1 MAEQRT
7 ILEKTFAL
15 TSQQQEGTVTL
26 LELTVELRKIPATV
40 ERQSDQPNG
49 PIVIATTRRYAQG
62 QILVDRD
69 VTEVEEEAPAE
80 TEEAATVPVGI
91 ARQEIID
98 LTASDDEESEETP
111 SEHDS
116 ETTERNPNLEDIEE
130 RSEEHGDS
138 ADPHPPDE
146 ETASGNG
153 GEPDEDSQDRAWPDS
168 PPPSPPPYSPEPPSR
183 RRDSDRRRE
192 FRDGV
197 RSPSPP
203 VELRKIPATV
213 EQQDNQYNGPV
224 IITTTRRY
232 AQGQILVDGDLT
244 EVEETEVPAE
254 PEETAAV
261 PVGIARQEI
270 IDLTETDDENTE
282 DTQSEDS
289 DTTERNPD
297 LADEGERSEEGGDL
311 DPHLSD
317 DDAASRNSGE
327 PDRDPRDAPPP
338 YSPEPPS

>member
-1 MAEQRT
+1 
-7 ILEKTFAL
+7 
-15 TSQQQEGTVTL
+15 VYHHTL
-26 LELTVELRKIPATV
+26 L
-40 ERQSDQPNG
+40 
-49 PIVIATTRRYAQG
+49 
-62 QILVDRD
+62 
-69 VTEVEEEAPAE
+69 
-80 TEEAATVPVGI
+80 
-91 ARQEIID
+91 D
-98 LTASDDEESEETP
+98 LS
-111 SEHDS
+111 
-116 ETTERNPNLEDIEE
+116 
-130 RSEEHGDS
+130 
-138 ADPHPPDE
+138 
-146 ETASGNG
+146 
-153 GEPDEDSQDRAWPDS
+153 
-168 PPPSPPPYSPEPPSR
+168 
-183 RRDSDRRRE
+183 
-192 FRDGV
+192 
-197 RSPSPP
+197 

-232 AQGQILVDGDLT
+232 TQGQILVDGDLT

-282 DTQSEDS
+282 DAQSEDS

-297 LADEGERSEEGGDL
+297 LTDEGERSEEGGDS

>member
-26 LELTVELRKIPATV
+26 LDLTVELRKIPATV

-69 VTEVEEEAPAE
+69 IAEVEEEAPAE
-80 TEEAATVPVGI
+80 TEEAAAVPVGI

-98 LTASDDEESEETP
+98 STTSDDDDESEETP

-116 ETTERNPNLEDIEE
+116 ETTERNPNLEDIAEH
-130 RSEEHGDS
+130 SEEHEDS
-138 ADPHPPDE
+138 ADPHPSDE

-168 PPPSPPPYSPEPPSR
+168 PPQSPPPYSSEPTSAR
-183 RRDSDRRRE
+183 RRQADRHRE

-203 VELRKIPATV
+203 GYMPSYYLQNLYSP
-213 EQQDNQYNGPV
+213 P
-224 IITTTRRY
+224 
-232 AQGQILVDGDLT
+232 ILL
-244 EVEETEVPAE
+244 
-254 PEETAAV
+254 
-261 PVGIARQEI
+261 
-270 IDLTETDDENTE
+270 
-282 DTQSEDS
+282 
-289 DTTERNPD
+289 
-297 LADEGERSEEGGDL
+297 RSEEEYRHHRRELIRQHKRDCLDL
-311 DPHLSD
+311 YY
-317 DDAASRNSGE
+317 RYE
-327 PDRDPRDAPPP
+327 F
-338 YSPEPPS
+338 YSQQLKRARRQYY